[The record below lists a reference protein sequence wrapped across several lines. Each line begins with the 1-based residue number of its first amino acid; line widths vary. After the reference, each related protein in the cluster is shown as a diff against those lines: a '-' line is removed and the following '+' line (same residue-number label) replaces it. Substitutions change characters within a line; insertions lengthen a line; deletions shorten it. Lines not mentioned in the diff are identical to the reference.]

1 MNNPELEA
9 RNAALRGQV
18 DSMLA
23 NLERQTAELKQA
35 QTEAMAK
42 VGRATSQD
50 GLVEVTVNAGGIVTG
65 VTFAPSAFDRST
77 PEKLGQS
84 VVATIQQAAHQA
96 REQADAVLAPYQE
109 GVPDLPDLFP
119 GMPSIKD
126 LIPAAPPVPQSFTP
140 PPAPPQPQR
149 RDDDE
154 PPESFMDRRGSQW

>member
-1 MNNPELEA
+1 MSNPELEA

-23 NLERQTAELKQA
+23 NLERQTAQLKQA
-35 QTEAMAK
+35 QAEAMSK
-42 VGRATSQD
+42 TGRATSQD

-65 VTFAPSAFDRST
+65 VTFAPSAFERST

-84 VVATIQQAAHQA
+84 VVATIQRAALNA

-109 GVPDLPDLFP
+109 GIPDLPDLFP
-119 GMPSIKD
+119 GMPSLKD
-126 LIPAAPPVPQSFTP
+126 LIPTPPPVPQP
-140 PPAPPQPQR
+140 PRSQPQPQR
-149 RDDDE
+149 HDDDE

>member
-1 MNNPELEA
+1 MNNSELEA

-23 NLERQTAELKQA
+23 NLERQTAQLKEAQA
-35 QTEAMAK
+35 EAMSK

-65 VTFAPSAFDRST
+65 VTFAPAAFERST

-84 VVATIQQAAHQA
+84 VVATIQQAALNA
-96 REQADAVLAPYQE
+96 REQADALLTPFTQDL
-109 GVPDLPDLFP
+109 PDLPDFFP

-126 LIPAAPPVPQSFTP
+126 LIPTP
-140 PPAPPQPQR
+140 PPIAQPQAQQQR
-149 RDDDE
+149 NDDE
-154 PPESFMDRRGSQW
+154 PPESFMDRRGTSW

>member
-1 MNNPELEA
+1 VSNPELEA

-35 QTEAMAK
+35 QAEAMAK

-65 VTFAPSAFDRST
+65 VTFAPAAFERST

-84 VVATIQQAAHQA
+84 VVTTIQRAALAA
-96 REQADAVLAPYQE
+96 REQADAVLAPNPE
-109 GVPDLPDLFP
+109 GIPDLPDLFP
-119 GMPSIKD
+119 RKPSIKD
-126 LIPAAPPVPQSFTP
+126 HNPTP
-140 PPAPPQPQR
+140 PPNVQPAPQHN
-149 RDDDE
+149 DDE
-154 PPESFMDRRGSQW
+154 PPDSFMDRRGSQW

>member
-18 DSMLA
+18 DTMLA
-23 NLERQTAELKQA
+23 NLEQQTAQLRQA
-35 QTEAMAK
+35 QAEAMAK
-42 VGRATSQD
+42 VGRARSQD

-65 VTFAPSAFDRST
+65 VTIAPAAFERST

-84 VVATIQQAAHQA
+84 VVTTIQQAALDA
-96 REQADAVLAPYQE
+96 RGQADAVLAPYQE
-109 GVPDLPDLFP
+109 GIPDLPDLFP

-126 LIPAAPPVPQSFTP
+126 LIPAPPPIVQ
-140 PPAPPQPQR
+140 PAPPPSG
-149 RDDDE
+149 DDE

>member
-1 MNNPELEA
+1 MDNSELEA

-35 QTEAMAK
+35 QSEAMSK

-84 VVATIQQAAHQA
+84 VVATIQKAALHA
-96 REQADAVLAPYQE
+96 RDQADAVLAPYQE

-119 GMPSIKD
+119 GMPSIRD
-126 LIPAAPPVPQSFTP
+126 LIPTPPPVPQSYDEP
-140 PPAPPQPQR
+140 RAQPQR

>member
-1 MNNPELEA
+1 MSNPELEA

-18 DSMLA
+18 DTMLA

-35 QTEAMAK
+35 QAEAMAK

-65 VTFAPSAFDRST
+65 VTFAPAAFERST

-84 VVATIQQAAHQA
+84 VVATIQRAALVA

-109 GVPDLPDLFP
+109 NVPDLPDLFP
-119 GMPSIKD
+119 GMPSLKD
-126 LIPAAPPVPQSFTP
+126 LIPAPPPVV
-140 PPAPPQPQR
+140 PPAAPRQ
-149 RDDDE
+149 DDDE

>member
-1 MNNPELEA
+1 MSNPELEA

-23 NLERQTAELKQA
+23 NLERQTAQLKEAQA
-35 QTEAMAK
+35 EAMAK

-65 VTFAPSAFDRST
+65 VTFAPAAFERST

-84 VVATIQQAAHQA
+84 VVATIQRAALNA
-96 REQADAVLAPYQE
+96 REQSDAVLAPYQE
-109 GVPDLPDLFP
+109 GIPDLPDLFP

-126 LIPAAPPVPQSFTP
+126 LIPAPPTIVQPK
-140 PPAPPQPQR
+140 PQR
-149 RDDDE
+149 NDDE
-154 PPESFMDRRGSQW
+154 PPESFMDHRGSQW

>member
-1 MNNPELEA
+1 MSNPELEA

-18 DSMLA
+18 DTMLA

-35 QTEAMAK
+35 QAEAMAK

-65 VTFAPSAFDRST
+65 VTFAPAAFERST

-84 VVATIQQAAHQA
+84 VVATIQRAALAA

-109 GVPDLPDLFP
+109 NVPDLPDLFP
-119 GMPSIKD
+119 GMPSLKD
-126 LIPAAPPVPQSFTP
+126 LIPTP
-140 PPAPPQPQR
+140 PPVVPPAAPRQ
-149 RDDDE
+149 DDDE
-154 PPESFMDRRGSQW
+154 PPESFMDQRGGRW

>member
-1 MNNPELEA
+1 MSNPELEA

-23 NLERQTAELKQA
+23 NLERQTAQLKEAQA
-35 QTEAMAK
+35 EAMSK
-42 VGRATSQD
+42 TGRATSQD

-65 VTFAPSAFDRST
+65 VTFAPAAFERST

-84 VVATIQQAAHQA
+84 VVATIQRAALNA

-109 GVPDLPDLFP
+109 GIPDLPDLFP

-126 LIPAAPPVPQSFTP
+126 LIPTP
-140 PPAPPQPQR
+140 PPIVQQTPQQHNE
-149 RDDDE
+149 DE